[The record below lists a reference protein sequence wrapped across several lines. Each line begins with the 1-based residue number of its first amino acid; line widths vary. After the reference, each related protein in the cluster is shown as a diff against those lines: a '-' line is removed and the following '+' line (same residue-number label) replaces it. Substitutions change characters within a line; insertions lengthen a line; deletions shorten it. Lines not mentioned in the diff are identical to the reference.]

1 MNIRF
6 TSVQTIGVDN
16 FNRANGTLGPNWAP
30 GPGSNASILNN
41 AMQNSAPGTG
51 GVVDWVPARPSVKH
65 GRAECVWS
73 VYVGVE
79 WGGPMALSHVN
90 GINRDSYVLKAED
103 LGGGEPR
110 ALVTIVRRF
119 AGANSNIAVSAN
131 LNLAA
136 FVFGGVLGLEWN
148 VTAAGTVLKA
158 TVNGTLV
165 CQGTDNDGNQ
175 FTTGKPGIGVAT
187 FSGAVNQWDNFRY
200 IPLVGG
206 GNVDVRK
213 RSLVT
218 F

>member
-6 TSVQTIGVDN
+6 TSSVAIGADN

-90 GINRDSYVLKAED
+90 GANRDSYVFKAED
-103 LGGGEPR
+103 VGGLEPR
-110 ALVTIVRRF
+110 GLVTIVRRF
-119 AGANSNIAVSAN
+119 NGANSNIGAPTPVLLSVLVGA
-131 LNLAA
+131 
-136 FVFGGVLGLEWN
+136 VLGLEWN
-148 VTAAGTVLKA
+148 VTSGGTVLKA
-158 TVNGTLV
+158 TMNGALV
-165 CQGTDNDGNQ
+165 VQGTDNDGNQ
-175 FTTGKPGIGVAT
+175 FTSGKPGIGVAT